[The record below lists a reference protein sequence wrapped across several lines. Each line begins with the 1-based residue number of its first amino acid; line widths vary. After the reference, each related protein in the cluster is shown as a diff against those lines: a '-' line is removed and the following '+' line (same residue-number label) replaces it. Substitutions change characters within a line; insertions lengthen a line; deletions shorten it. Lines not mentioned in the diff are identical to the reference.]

1 MVGRQLGRMAGRV
14 ARATKPL
21 ADKAAN
27 SEFVRSMKAEY
38 DKGRHG
44 DEGSSDENTSDEG
57 TSDENISDDAAAV
70 AEAMGRVDW
79 AKVRA
84 ATASRSGAVA
94 ERMRGMAAD
103 VDWKKVQSGAA
114 AVSSALIAAVASGQI
129 PVHGRL
135 AGPVTRAI
143 LNDQNLAQR
152 VKVVLDGSG
161 SPPPDFRG
169 VIDTTAHET

>member
-44 DEGSSDENTSDEG
+44 DETSSDETS
-57 TSDENISDDAAAV
+57 SDDAAAV